1 MLPPILSAATVLN
14 ARVCTAEGLQ
24 LAVVDDLVWNKA
36 NGRITYLILSTS
48 SIPASGGGATE
59 PRQFAIHPSYFYLP
73 EVGSHLVFN
82 GKIGK
87 DPYGFLLDLPPAYAT
102 VTIQDL
108 TSFQRFVD
116 CCVVS
121 AGHRSDYE

>member
-14 ARVCTAEGLQ
+14 ARVCTAEGLE

-36 NGRITYLILSTS
+36 NGRITYLILGIP
-48 SIPASGGGATE
+48 SIPTSGGGVTE

-73 EVGSHLVFN
+73 EVGNHLTFN

-87 DPYGFLLDLPPAYAT
+87 DHHGFFLDLPPTYAT

-108 TSFQRFVD
+108 TSFQRYVD
-116 CCVVS
+116 RLVAR